1 MAKTVG
7 ERNLQG
13 ADKIV
18 QKVLEIIRY
27 FQPDHW
33 RIENPRT
40 GLLKNR
46 TFMQGLPFVDVDYCQ
61 YSMWGYR
68 KPTRFWGS
76 EEIVSRGGKICDLQ
90 TCPNSEISADG
101 RKRHKRVLGGNENQ
115 VCTKLK
121 GRVPAA
127 LIDHLLGRENDA
139 PPRPP
144 EILSGPWQTR
154 PNPKGEGTSLKE
166 VKVLPRMM
174 MDVGIFQAGQIK
186 KCGNALQLLMEIQT
200 ELPNRQLQVLDM
212 LVDTGAEANI
222 VKLGKLPRHL
232 VYAAPKPLKF
242 VTARGQRLRGGDTCI
257 DLHLEFV
264 QEVDGKFLPDVL
276 RKKVTFFEA
285 DIRVDAILS
294 YPWMAQNQIGV
305 FPHLKA
311 MALEKPKLTLLHGLL
326 HGKNGN

>member
-1 MAKTVG
+1 VGNRLKDLGYEVTTLDIDPKVHAHLTRDILRWNYRKYPKKYFQLIAASVPCNEYSVAKTVG

-33 RIENPRT
+33 WIENPRT

-46 TFMQGLPFVDVDYCQ
+46 TYMQGLPFVDVDYCQ

-90 TCPNSEISADG
+90 TCPNSDISADG

-222 VKLGKLPRHL
+222 VKLGKLPGHL

-242 VTARGQRLRGGDTCI
+242 VTASGQRLRGGGY
-257 DLHLEFV
+257 LHRLAL
-264 QEVDGKFLPDVL
+264 G
-276 RKKVTFFEA
+276 
-285 DIRVDAILS
+285 IRAR
-294 YPWMAQNQIGV
+294 G
-305 FPHLKA
+305 
-311 MALEKPKLTLLHGLL
+311 
-326 HGKNGN
+326 